1 MIKKEGLEA
10 LLNEKDNRI
19 RELEIEG
26 AKAGTRVKHLEPE
39 LEKTQEMKARDDWY
53 AQHMKL
59 FEDLSEAIQTR
70 YAMIDSAV
78 EAYKEFEEKKDL
90 FKDRMEETLEAAK
103 EAASEM
109 PEEGDSGEEPEEDD
123 N

>member
-1 MIKKEGLEA
+1 MYTREQARLGRVFEVAEELDTA
-10 LLNEKDNRI
+10 LQ
-19 RELEIEG
+19 
-26 AKAGTRVKHLEPE
+26 TSMV
-39 LEKTQEMKARDDWY
+39 EMKARDDWY

-90 FKDRMEETLEAAK
+90 FKERMEETLEAAK

-109 PEEGDSGEEPEEDD
+109 PTEEEGDSDEEPEEDD
-123 N
+123 H

>member
-1 MIKKEGLEA
+1 
-10 LLNEKDNRI
+10 
-19 RELEIEG
+19 
-26 AKAGTRVKHLEPE
+26 
-39 LEKTQEMKARDDWY
+39 
-53 AQHMKL
+53 MKL

>member
-1 MIKKEGLEA
+1 MYTREQARLGRVFEVAEELDTA
-10 LLNEKDNRI
+10 LQ
-19 RELEIEG
+19 
-26 AKAGTRVKHLEPE
+26 TSMV
-39 LEKTQEMKARDDWY
+39 EMKARDDWY

>member
-1 MIKKEGLEA
+1 MYTREQARLGRVFEVAEELDEA
-10 LLNEKDNRI
+10 LQ
-19 RELEIEG
+19 
-26 AKAGTRVKHLEPE
+26 TSMV
-39 LEKTQEMKARDDWY
+39 EMKARDDWY